1 MFKVPGAS
9 MEKKLTAIRMKEEK
23 KKASELV
30 EGLDIGK
37 KLSVRKKKIEELVNL
52 HRMEER
58 TKARSRLFELKSGKE
73 IDDIM
78 GEFKEMV
85 DLSPPKE
92 ENIEVVEVHP
102 INKPFSYIRIIYDNL
117 KHEYTYEIL
126 EPALSIEERKIFEF
140 LKETLIKTMN
150 IELTEFS
157 DDEAKEYLKKNVERI
172 LIDYSTTIDDL
183 PKEKIMYYIIRDF
196 LGYGRIDVFMHDSM
210 IEDVSCDAPG
220 VPIYIYHRNYES
232 LKTNVSFSNE
242 LELDSFVIQ
251 LAQKCGR
258 HISIARPL
266 MDATMP
272 DGSRI
277 QACLAREVSSMGS
290 NFTIR
295 RFREDPLTP
304 SHLVEFNT
312 ISAEVAAYFWLSIEN
327 GASAVLSGGTA
338 SGKTTSLNAL
348 CLFIP
353 PQMKIIS
360 IEDTREINLP
370 HPNWIASITREG
382 TAESGAGSKVG
393 MFDLLKAA
401 LRQRP
406 EYILVGEIRGQEA
419 VVLFQA
425 MATGHTVYSTM
436 HADSI
441 FSVVHR
447 LEGDPINIP
456 RIQLQ
461 ALNIVA
467 IQAMIR
473 MGRKRVRRI
482 KKVVEIV
489 GIDPTTD
496 DILTNEV
503 FSWNPR
509 KDTFDYYGKGHML
522 DTVAEQRNWTD
533 KELNDEFNRR
543 RDIIKWMVER
553 GIKNYVDV
561 GEIIA
566 AYYKNP
572 DAIMKRVS
580 EAEEYDEKQVDN
592 KIVETPAETE
602 REIIKTEESVSE
614 KKRVEPDIEDMT
626 ETLEETE
633 EVISESEGGKMVK
646 TEKTFIPEETI
657 KTDEKQKYFEEERE
671 NTHEEIEK
679 EESEYTKEERE
690 NTHEEIGKEESE
702 YTKEE
707 RENTHEEIGK
717 EESEY
722 TKEERENATE

>member
-1 MFKVPGAS
+1 MFKIFGAA
-9 MEKKLTAIRMKEEK
+9 MEEKEMALQKKEEK
-23 KKASELV
+23 KKASELI
-30 EGLDIGK
+30 EGIDIGK
-37 KLSVRKKKIEELVNL
+37 KLSVRQKVIEELMNL
-52 HRMEER
+52 HRMEEKI
-58 TKARSRLFELKSGKE
+58 KARERLLDLKSGKRIDE
-73 IDDIM
+73 IVGDYAEI
-78 GEFKEMV
+78 V
-85 DLSPPKE
+85 DLSPPKN
-92 ENIEVVEVHP
+92 ENIEVVELHP
-102 INKPFSYIRIIYDNL
+102 IKKPFSYVRITYDNL
-117 KHEYTYEIL
+117 KHEYQYEVL
-126 EPALSIEERKIFEF
+126 EPTLSIEEKKIFEF
-140 LKETLIKTMN
+140 LKETLIKTMDM
-150 IELTEFS
+150 ELTEFS
-157 DDEAKEYLKKNVERI
+157 DEEARDYLRKNVERAI
-172 LIDYSTTIDDL
+172 KDYSISLSDIS
-183 PKEKIMYYIIRDF
+183 KEKIMYYIIRDF
-196 LGYGRIDVFMHDSM
+196 LGYGRIDVLMYDPM
-210 IEDVSCDAPG
+210 IEDISCDAPR

-232 LKTNVSFSNE
+232 LKTNISFSSE
-242 LELDSFVIQ
+242 EELDSFVIQ

-277 QACLAREVSSMGS
+277 QACLSREVSAMGS

-295 RFREDPLTP
+295 RFREEPLTP

-312 ISAEVAAYFWLSIEN
+312 ISAEIAAYFWLAIEN
-327 GASAVLSGGTA
+327 GASAVLAGGTA

-353 PQMKIIS
+353 PQMKIVS

-382 TAESGAGSKVG
+382 TAESGEGSKVG

-473 MGRKRVRRI
+473 IGRKRVRRI

-509 KDTFDYYGKGHML
+509 KDSFDYYGKGHVL

-533 KELNDEFNRR
+533 KELNEEFNRR
-543 RDIIKWMVER
+543 RDVIKWMVDR
-553 GIKNYVDV
+553 GIKNYIEV
-561 GEIIA
+561 GEVIA
-566 AYYKNP
+566 AYYKDP
-572 DAIMKRVS
+572 DSVMKRV
-580 EAEEYDEKQVDN
+580 
-592 KIVETPAETE
+592 
-602 REIIKTEESVSE
+602 R
-614 KKRVEPDIEDMT
+614 
-626 ETLEETE
+626 
-633 EVISESEGGKMVK
+633 ESEEHASKI
-646 TEKTFIPEETI
+646 EKDDF
-657 KTDEKQKYFEEERE
+657 RE
-671 NTHEEIEK
+671 EK
-679 EESEYTKEERE
+679 EEEQDVEIEEIYLEKNREKEKTESGIQETMTGGDEEEGEKISEGESSEVESDKEEGWG
-690 NTHEEIGKEESE
+690 NASE
-702 YTKEE
+702 
-707 RENTHEEIGK
+707 
-717 EESEY
+717 
-722 TKEERENATE
+722 

>member
-1 MFKVPGAS
+1 MFKIAGAP
-9 MEKKLTAIRMKEEK
+9 MENKEITIQKKEEK
-23 KKASELV
+23 KKAAELV
-30 EGLDIGK
+30 EGFDIGK
-37 KLSVRKKKIEELVNL
+37 RLSARKKILEELINL
-52 HRMEER
+52 NRMEEK
-58 TKARSRLFELKSGKE
+58 TKARGRLMELKSGKE
-73 IDDIM
+73 LNEIM
-78 GEFKEMV
+78 GDFKELV
-85 DLSPPKE
+85 DLSPPKD
-92 ENIEVVEVHP
+92 ENIEVVEIHP
-102 INKPFSYIRIIYDNL
+102 IKKPFSYIRVVYDNV

-126 EPALSIEERKIFEF
+126 EPTLSMEEKKIFEF

-150 IELTEFS
+150 VELTEFS
-157 DDEAKEYLKKNVERI
+157 DDEAKEYLRKNVDRI
-172 LIDYSTTIDDL
+172 LGDYSIALNDAS
-183 PKEKIMYYIIRDF
+183 KEKVMYYIIRDF
-196 LGYGRIDVFMHDSM
+196 LGYGRIDVLMHDSM
-210 IEDVSCDAPG
+210 IEDISCDAPH

-232 LKTNVSFSNE
+232 LKTNISFGSE
-242 LELDSFVIQ
+242 MELDSFVIQ

-295 RFREDPLTP
+295 RFREEPLTP

-312 ISAEVAAYFWLSIEN
+312 ISAEIAAYFWLAIEN
-327 GASAVLSGGTA
+327 GASAVLAGGTA

-353 PQMKIIS
+353 PQMKVIS

-382 TAESGAGSKVG
+382 TAESGEGSKVG

-467 IQAMIR
+467 IQAMMRI
-473 MGRKRVRRI
+473 GRKRVRRI
-482 KKVVEIV
+482 KKIVEIV

-509 KDTFDYYGKGHML
+509 KDSFDYYGKGHVL
-522 DTVAEQRNWTD
+522 DNVAEQRNWTD
-533 KELNDEFNRR
+533 KELSEEFDRR
-543 RDIIKWMVER
+543 KEVIRWMVEK

-572 DAIMKRVS
+572 EAIMKKVM
-580 EAEEYDEKQVDN
+580 A
-592 KIVETPAETE
+592 
-602 REIIKTEESVSE
+602 
-614 KKRVEPDIEDMT
+614 
-626 ETLEETE
+626 
-633 EVISESEGGKMVK
+633 SESYTG
-646 TEKTFIPEETI
+646 
-657 KTDEKQKYFEEERE
+657 
-671 NTHEEIEK
+671 EK
-679 EESEYTKEERE
+679 EYSPLKSSQVL
-690 NTHEEIGKEESE
+690 IGKEKESE
-702 YTKEE
+702 TATSSGDEVE
-707 RENTHEEIGK
+707 DTAENIEKGDEWEEISLDETNKDKPEGNPPAGRESGIGITKDEHKEGEWEEIPLDDINEEESRESDRETVAGTEEGK
-717 EESEY
+717 EKENSTFKDDKKISE
-722 TKEERENATE
+722 EGRINGAE

>member
-1 MFKVPGAS
+1 
-9 MEKKLTAIRMKEEK
+9 MEEKEMALQKKEEK
-23 KKASELV
+23 KKASELI
-30 EGLDIGK
+30 EGIDIGK
-37 KLSVRKKKIEELVNL
+37 RLSVRQKIIEELMNL
-52 HRMEER
+52 HRMEEKI
-58 TKARSRLFELKSGKE
+58 KARERLLDLKSGKRIDE
-73 IDDIM
+73 IVGDYAEI
-78 GEFKEMV
+78 V
-85 DLSPPKE
+85 DLSPPKN
-92 ENIEVVEVHP
+92 ENIEVVELHP
-102 INKPFSYIRIIYDNL
+102 IKKPFSYVRITYDNL
-117 KHEYTYEIL
+117 KHEYQYEVL
-126 EPALSIEERKIFEF
+126 EPTLSIEEKKIFEF
-140 LKETLIKTMN
+140 LKETLIKTMDM
-150 IELTEFS
+150 ELTEFS
-157 DDEAKEYLKKNVERI
+157 DEEARDYLRKNVERAI
-172 LIDYSTTIDDL
+172 KDYSISLSDIS
-183 PKEKIMYYIIRDF
+183 KEKIMYYIIRDF
-196 LGYGRIDVFMHDSM
+196 LGYGRIDVLMYDPM
-210 IEDVSCDAPG
+210 IEDISCDAPR

-232 LKTNVSFSNE
+232 LKTNISFSSE
-242 LELDSFVIQ
+242 EELDSFVIQ

-277 QACLAREVSSMGS
+277 QACLSREVSAMGS

-295 RFREDPLTP
+295 RFREEPLTP

-312 ISAEVAAYFWLSIEN
+312 ISAEIAAYFWLAIEN
-327 GASAVLSGGTA
+327 GASAVLAGGTA

-353 PQMKIIS
+353 PQMKIVS

-382 TAESGAGSKVG
+382 TAESGEGSKVG

-473 MGRKRVRRI
+473 IGRKRVRRI

-509 KDTFDYYGKGHML
+509 KDSFDYYGKGHVL

-533 KELNDEFNRR
+533 KELNEEFNRR
-543 RDIIKWMVER
+543 RDVIKWMVDR
-553 GIKNYVDV
+553 GIKNYIEV
-561 GEIIA
+561 GEVIA
-566 AYYKNP
+566 AYYKDP
-572 DAIMKRVS
+572 DSVMKRV
-580 EAEEYDEKQVDN
+580 
-592 KIVETPAETE
+592 
-602 REIIKTEESVSE
+602 R
-614 KKRVEPDIEDMT
+614 
-626 ETLEETE
+626 
-633 EVISESEGGKMVK
+633 ESEEHAPKI
-646 TEKTFIPEETI
+646 EKDDF
-657 KTDEKQKYFEEERE
+657 RE
-671 NTHEEIEK
+671 EK
-679 EESEYTKEERE
+679 EEEQDVEIEEIYLEKNREKEKTESGIQETMTGGDEEEGEKISEGESSEVESDKENKEEGWG
-690 NTHEEIGKEESE
+690 NASE
-702 YTKEE
+702 
-707 RENTHEEIGK
+707 
-717 EESEY
+717 
-722 TKEERENATE
+722 

>member
-1 MFKVPGAS
+1 MFKIFGAP
-9 MEKKLTAIRMKEEK
+9 MEKEEIALQKQKKEEK
-23 KKASELV
+23 KVATELI
-30 EGLDIGK
+30 EGIDIGK
-37 KLSVRKKKIEELVNL
+37 KLSVRKKIIEELINL
-52 HRMEER
+52 HRMEEKA
-58 TKARSRLFELKSGKE
+58 KARDRLFDLKSGKMVDE
-73 IDDIM
+73 IVGEYEDI
-78 GEFKEMV
+78 V
-85 DLSPPKE
+85 DLSPPKND
-92 ENIEVVEVHP
+92 NIEVVELHP
-102 INKPFSYIRIIYDNL
+102 IHKPFSYIRITYDNK
-117 KHEYTYEIL
+117 KHEYQYEVL
-126 EPALSIEERKIFEF
+126 EPTLSIEENRIFEF
-140 LKETLIKTMN
+140 LKETLIKTMD

-157 DDEAKEYLKKNVERI
+157 EDEARDYLRKNVEIAIR
-172 LIDYSTTIDDL
+172 DYSISLSDVS
-183 PKEKIMYYIIRDF
+183 KEKIMYYIIRDF
-196 LGYGRIDVFMHDSM
+196 LGYGKIDVLMYDPM
-210 IEDVSCDAPG
+210 IEDISCDAPR

-232 LKTNVSFSNE
+232 LKTNISFSSE
-242 LELDSFVIQ
+242 AELDSFVIQ

-277 QACLAREVSSMGS
+277 QACLSREVSSMGS

-295 RFREDPLTP
+295 RFREEPLTP

-312 ISAEVAAYFWLSIEN
+312 ISPEIAAYFWLAIEN
-327 GASAVLSGGTA
+327 GASAVLAGGTA

-353 PQMKIIS
+353 PEMKIVS

-370 HPNWIASITREG
+370 HPNWIASVTREG
-382 TAESGAGSKVG
+382 TAESGEGSKVG

-406 EYILVGEIRGQEA
+406 EYILVGEIRGEEA

-473 MGRKRVRRI
+473 IGRKRVRRI
-482 KKVVEIV
+482 KKIVEIV

-509 KDTFDYYGKGHML
+509 KDSFDYYGKGHVL
-522 DTVAEQRNWTD
+522 DNVAEQRNWTD
-533 KELNDEFNRR
+533 KELNEEFTRR
-543 RDIIKWMVER
+543 RDVIKWMVEK
-553 GIKNYVDV
+553 GIKNYIEV
-561 GEIIA
+561 GEVIA
-566 AYYKNP
+566 AYYKDP
-572 DAIMKRVS
+572 ESVMKRVRGS
-580 EAEEYDEKQVDN
+580 EEKTSKREMKTFTEEGEIKEEEVEEIYIEKKDEKSQEDRDKGEEHEEAVKDT
-592 KIVETPAETE
+592 VEGN
-602 REIIKTEESVSE
+602 EIQEEKSGG
-614 KKRVEPDIEDMT
+614 
-626 ETLEETE
+626 EET
-633 EVISESEGGKMVK
+633 SE
-646 TEKTFIPEETI
+646 
-657 KTDEKQKYFEEERE
+657 D
-671 NTHEEIEK
+671 K
-679 EESEYTKEERE
+679 EEGS
-690 NTHEEIGKEESE
+690 G
-702 YTKEE
+702 
-707 RENTHEEIGK
+707 
-717 EESEY
+717 
-722 TKEERENATE
+722 NAPE

>member
-1 MFKVPGAS
+1 MFKIAGAP
-9 MEKKLTAIRMKEEK
+9 MENKEITIQKKEEK
-23 KKASELV
+23 KKAAELV
-30 EGLDIGK
+30 EGFDIGK
-37 KLSVRKKKIEELVNL
+37 RLSARKKILEELINL
-52 HRMEER
+52 NRMEEK
-58 TKARSRLFELKSGKE
+58 TKARGRLMELKSGKE
-73 IDDIM
+73 LNEIM
-78 GEFKEMV
+78 GDFKELV
-85 DLSPPKE
+85 DLSPPKD
-92 ENIEVVEVHP
+92 ENIEVVEIHP
-102 INKPFSYIRIIYDNL
+102 IKKPFSYIRVVYDNV

-126 EPALSIEERKIFEF
+126 EPTLSMEEKKIFEF

-150 IELTEFS
+150 VELTEFS
-157 DDEAKEYLKKNVERI
+157 DDEAKEYLRKNVDRI
-172 LIDYSTTIDDL
+172 LGDYSIALNDAS
-183 PKEKIMYYIIRDF
+183 KEKVMYYIIRDF
-196 LGYGRIDVFMHDSM
+196 LGYGRIDVLMHDSM
-210 IEDVSCDAPG
+210 IEDISCDAPH

-232 LKTNVSFSNE
+232 LKTNISFGSE
-242 LELDSFVIQ
+242 MELDSFVIQ

-295 RFREDPLTP
+295 RFREEPLTP

-312 ISAEVAAYFWLSIEN
+312 ISAEIAAYFWLAIEN
-327 GASAVLSGGTA
+327 GASAVLAGGTA

-353 PQMKIIS
+353 PQMKVIS

-382 TAESGAGSKVG
+382 TAESGEGSKVG

-467 IQAMIR
+467 IQAMMRI
-473 MGRKRVRRI
+473 GRKRVRRI
-482 KKVVEIV
+482 KKIVEIV

-509 KDTFDYYGKGHML
+509 KDSFDYYGKGHVL
-522 DTVAEQRNWTD
+522 DNVAEQRNWTD
-533 KELNDEFNRR
+533 KELSEEFDRR
-543 RDIIKWMVER
+543 KEVIRWMVEK

-572 DAIMKRVS
+572 EAIMKKVMAS
-580 EAEEYDEKQVDN
+580 ESYTGEKEYSPLKSSQVLIGKEKESETATSSGDEVEDTAENIEKGDEWEEISLDETN
-592 KIVETPAETE
+592 KDKPEGNPPAG
-602 REIIKTEESVSE
+602 RESGIGITKDEHKEGEWEEIPLDDINEEESRESD
-614 KKRVEPDIEDMT
+614 R
-626 ETLEETE
+626 ETVAGT
-633 EVISESEGGKMVK
+633 
-646 TEKTFIPEETI
+646 
-657 KTDEKQKYFEEERE
+657 EEERE
-671 NTHEEIEK
+671 KENSTFKDDKKISEEGRINGAE
-679 EESEYTKEERE
+679 
-690 NTHEEIGKEESE
+690 
-702 YTKEE
+702 
-707 RENTHEEIGK
+707 
-717 EESEY
+717 
-722 TKEERENATE
+722 

>member
-1 MFKVPGAS
+1 MFKIAGAP
-9 MEKKLTAIRMKEEK
+9 MENKEITIQKKEEK
-23 KKASELV
+23 KKAAELV
-30 EGLDIGK
+30 EGFDIGK
-37 KLSVRKKKIEELVNL
+37 RLSARKKILEELINL
-52 HRMEER
+52 NRMEEK
-58 TKARSRLFELKSGKE
+58 TKARGRLMELKSGKE
-73 IDDIM
+73 LNEIM
-78 GEFKEMV
+78 GDFKELV
-85 DLSPPKE
+85 DLSPPKD
-92 ENIEVVEVHP
+92 ENIEVVEIHP
-102 INKPFSYIRIIYDNL
+102 IKKPFSYIRVVYDNV

-126 EPALSIEERKIFEF
+126 EPTLSMEEKKIFEF

-150 IELTEFS
+150 VELTEFS
-157 DDEAKEYLKKNVERI
+157 DDEAKEYLRKNVDRI
-172 LIDYSTTIDDL
+172 LGDYSIALNDAS
-183 PKEKIMYYIIRDF
+183 KEKVMYYIIRDF
-196 LGYGRIDVFMHDSM
+196 LGYGRIDVLMHDSM
-210 IEDVSCDAPG
+210 IEDISCDAPH

-232 LKTNVSFSNE
+232 LKTNISFGSE
-242 LELDSFVIQ
+242 MELDSFVIQ

-295 RFREDPLTP
+295 RFREEPLTP

-312 ISAEVAAYFWLSIEN
+312 ISAEIAAYFWLAIEN
-327 GASAVLSGGTA
+327 GASAVLAGGTA

-353 PQMKIIS
+353 PQMKVIS

-382 TAESGAGSKVG
+382 TAESGEGSKVG

-467 IQAMIR
+467 IQAMMRI
-473 MGRKRVRRI
+473 GRKRVRRI
-482 KKVVEIV
+482 KKIVEIV

-509 KDTFDYYGKGHML
+509 KDSFDYYGKGHVL
-522 DTVAEQRNWTD
+522 DNVAEQRNWTD
-533 KELNDEFNRR
+533 KELSEEFDRR
-543 RDIIKWMVER
+543 KEVIRWMVEK

-572 DAIMKRVS
+572 EAIMKKVM
-580 EAEEYDEKQVDN
+580 A
-592 KIVETPAETE
+592 
-602 REIIKTEESVSE
+602 
-614 KKRVEPDIEDMT
+614 
-626 ETLEETE
+626 
-633 EVISESEGGKMVK
+633 SESYTG
-646 TEKTFIPEETI
+646 
-657 KTDEKQKYFEEERE
+657 
-671 NTHEEIEK
+671 EK
-679 EESEYTKEERE
+679 EYSPLKSSQVL
-690 NTHEEIGKEESE
+690 IGKEKESE
-702 YTKEE
+702 TATSSGDEVE
-707 RENTHEEIGK
+707 DTAENIEKGDEWEEISLDETNKDKPEGNPPAGRESGIGITK
-717 EESEY
+717 DDHKEGEWEEIPLDDINEEESRESDRE
-722 TKEERENATE
+722 TVAGTEEGREKENSTFKDDKKRSEEGRINGAE

>member
-1 MFKVPGAS
+1 MFKIFGAA
-9 MEKKLTAIRMKEEK
+9 MEEKEMALQKKEEK
-23 KKASELV
+23 KKASELI
-30 EGLDIGK
+30 EGIDIGK
-37 KLSVRKKKIEELVNL
+37 RLSVRQKIIEELMNL
-52 HRMEER
+52 HRMEEKI
-58 TKARSRLFELKSGKE
+58 KARERLLDLKSGKRIDE
-73 IDDIM
+73 IVGDYAEI
-78 GEFKEMV
+78 V
-85 DLSPPKE
+85 DLSPPKN
-92 ENIEVVEVHP
+92 ENIEVVELHP
-102 INKPFSYIRIIYDNL
+102 IKKPFSYVRITYDNL
-117 KHEYTYEIL
+117 KHEYQYEVL
-126 EPALSIEERKIFEF
+126 EPTLSIEEKKIFEF
-140 LKETLIKTMN
+140 LKETLIKTMDM
-150 IELTEFS
+150 ELTEFS
-157 DDEAKEYLKKNVERI
+157 DEEARDYLRKNVERAI
-172 LIDYSTTIDDL
+172 KDYSISLSDIS
-183 PKEKIMYYIIRDF
+183 KEKIMYYIIRDF
-196 LGYGRIDVFMHDSM
+196 LGYGRIDVLMYDPM
-210 IEDVSCDAPG
+210 IEDISCDAPR

-232 LKTNVSFSNE
+232 LKTNISFSSE
-242 LELDSFVIQ
+242 EELDSFVIQ

-277 QACLAREVSSMGS
+277 QACLAREVSAMGS

-295 RFREDPLTP
+295 RFREEPLTP

-312 ISAEVAAYFWLSIEN
+312 ISAEIAAYFWLAIEN
-327 GASAVLSGGTA
+327 GASAVLAGGTA

-353 PQMKIIS
+353 PQMKIVS

-382 TAESGAGSKVG
+382 TAESGEGSKVG

-441 FSVVHR
+441 CSVVHR
-447 LEGDPINIP
+447 LEGDQINIP

-473 MGRKRVRRI
+473 IGRKRVRRI

-509 KDTFDYYGKGHML
+509 KDSFDYYGKGHVL

-533 KELNDEFNRR
+533 KELNEEFNRR
-543 RDIIKWMVER
+543 RDVIKWMVDR
-553 GIKNYVDV
+553 GIKNYIEV
-561 GEIIA
+561 GEVIA
-566 AYYKNP
+566 AYYKDP
-572 DAIMKRVS
+572 DSVMKRV
-580 EAEEYDEKQVDN
+580 
-592 KIVETPAETE
+592 
-602 REIIKTEESVSE
+602 R
-614 KKRVEPDIEDMT
+614 
-626 ETLEETE
+626 
-633 EVISESEGGKMVK
+633 ESEEHAPKI
-646 TEKTFIPEETI
+646 EKDDF
-657 KTDEKQKYFEEERE
+657 RE
-671 NTHEEIEK
+671 EK
-679 EESEYTKEERE
+679 EEEQDVEIEEIYLEKNREKEKTESGIQETMTGGDEEEGEKISEGESSEVESDKENKEEGWG
-690 NTHEEIGKEESE
+690 NASE
-702 YTKEE
+702 
-707 RENTHEEIGK
+707 
-717 EESEY
+717 
-722 TKEERENATE
+722 

>member
-1 MFKVPGAS
+1 MFKIFGAS
-9 MEKKLTAIRMKEEK
+9 MEEKEMALQKKEEK
-23 KKASELV
+23 KKATELI
-30 EGLDIGK
+30 EGIDVGK
-37 KLSVRKKKIEELVNL
+37 KLSARKKIIEELMNL
-52 HRMEER
+52 HLMEEKA
-58 TKARSRLFELKSGKE
+58 KARDRLFELKSGKGVDE
-73 IDDIM
+73 IIGEYADI
-78 GEFKEMV
+78 V
-85 DLSPPKE
+85 DLSPPKSD
-92 ENIEVVEVHP
+92 NIEVVELHP
-102 INKPFSYIRIIYDNL
+102 IKKPFSYVRIIYDNL
-117 KHEYTYEIL
+117 KHEYQYEVL
-126 EPALSIEERKIFEF
+126 EPTLSIEEKKIFEF
-140 LKETLIKTMN
+140 LKETLIKTMD

-157 DDEAKEYLKKNVERI
+157 DEEARDYLRKNVEVAI
-172 LIDYSTTIDDL
+172 KDYSISLNDVS
-183 PKEKIMYYIIRDF
+183 KEKIMYYIIRDF
-196 LGYGRIDVFMHDSM
+196 LGYGKIDVLMYDPM
-210 IEDVSCDAPG
+210 IEDISCDAPR
-220 VPIYIYHRNYES
+220 VPLYIYHRNYES
-232 LKTNVSFSNE
+232 LKTNISFSSE
-242 LELDSFVIQ
+242 AELDSFVIQ

-295 RFREDPLTP
+295 RFREEPLTP

-312 ISAEVAAYFWLSIEN
+312 ISAEIAAYFWLAIEN
-327 GASAVLSGGTA
+327 GASAVLAGGTA

-353 PQMKIIS
+353 PEMKIVS

-382 TAESGAGSKVG
+382 TAESGEGSKVG

-473 MGRKRVRRI
+473 IGRKRVRRI
-482 KKVVEIV
+482 KKIVEIV

-509 KDTFDYYGKGHML
+509 KDSFDYYGKGHVL
-522 DTVAEQRNWTD
+522 DNVAEQRNWTD
-533 KELNDEFNRR
+533 KELNEEFNRR
-543 RDIIKWMVER
+543 RDVIKWMVER
-553 GIKNYVDV
+553 GIKNYVEV
-561 GEIIA
+561 GEVIA
-566 AYYKNP
+566 AYYKDP
-572 DAIMKRVS
+572 DSVMKRVRES
-580 EAEEYDEKQVDN
+580 QENAPKRETKVPAEEKQ
-592 KIVETPAETE
+592 
-602 REIIKTEESVSE
+602 
-614 KKRVEPDIEDMT
+614 
-626 ETLEETE
+626 
-633 EVISESEGGKMVK
+633 
-646 TEKTFIPEETI
+646 
-657 KTDEKQKYFEEERE
+657 
-671 NTHEEIEK
+671 EEIE
-679 EESEYTKEERE
+679 
-690 NTHEEIGKEESE
+690 EEI
-702 YTKEE
+702 
-707 RENTHEEIGK
+707 EEIYMEKKAETQEDSGRNEHETSYEGEEK
-717 EESEY
+717 EIGESTQDDTE
-722 TKEERENATE
+722 KDLGENREEGWGNASE

>member
-1 MFKVPGAS
+1 M
-9 MEKKLTAIRMKEEK
+9 EEK
-23 KKASELV
+23 
-30 EGLDIGK
+30 I
-37 KLSVRKKKIEELVNL
+37 
-52 HRMEER
+52 
-58 TKARSRLFELKSGKE
+58 KARERLLDLKSGKRIDE
-73 IDDIM
+73 IVGDYAEI
-78 GEFKEMV
+78 V
-85 DLSPPKE
+85 DLSPPKN
-92 ENIEVVEVHP
+92 ENIEVVELHP
-102 INKPFSYIRIIYDNL
+102 IKKPFSYVRITYDNL
-117 KHEYTYEIL
+117 KHEYQYEVL
-126 EPALSIEERKIFEF
+126 EPTLSIEEKKIFEF
-140 LKETLIKTMN
+140 LKETLIKTMDM
-150 IELTEFS
+150 ELTEFS
-157 DDEAKEYLKKNVERI
+157 DEEARDYLRKNVERAI
-172 LIDYSTTIDDL
+172 KDYSISLSDIS
-183 PKEKIMYYIIRDF
+183 KEKIMYYIIRDF
-196 LGYGRIDVFMHDSM
+196 LGYGRIDVLMYDPM
-210 IEDVSCDAPG
+210 IEDISCDAPR

-232 LKTNVSFSNE
+232 LKTNISFSSE
-242 LELDSFVIQ
+242 EELDSFVIQ

-277 QACLAREVSSMGS
+277 QACLSREVSAMGS

-295 RFREDPLTP
+295 RFREEPLTP

-312 ISAEVAAYFWLSIEN
+312 ISAEIAAYFWLAIEN
-327 GASAVLSGGTA
+327 GASAVLAGGTA

-353 PQMKIIS
+353 PQMKIVS

-382 TAESGAGSKVG
+382 TAESGEGSKVG

-473 MGRKRVRRI
+473 IGRKRVRRI

-509 KDTFDYYGKGHML
+509 KDSFDYYGKGHVL

-533 KELNDEFNRR
+533 KELNEEFNRR
-543 RDIIKWMVER
+543 RDVIKWMVDR
-553 GIKNYVDV
+553 GIKNYIEV
-561 GEIIA
+561 GEVIA
-566 AYYKNP
+566 AYYKDP
-572 DAIMKRVS
+572 DSVMKRV
-580 EAEEYDEKQVDN
+580 
-592 KIVETPAETE
+592 
-602 REIIKTEESVSE
+602 R
-614 KKRVEPDIEDMT
+614 
-626 ETLEETE
+626 
-633 EVISESEGGKMVK
+633 ESEEHAPKI
-646 TEKTFIPEETI
+646 EKDDF
-657 KTDEKQKYFEEERE
+657 RE
-671 NTHEEIEK
+671 EK
-679 EESEYTKEERE
+679 EEEQDVEIEEIYLEKNREKEKTESGIQETMTGGDEEEGEKISEGESSEVESDKENKEEGWG
-690 NTHEEIGKEESE
+690 NASE
-702 YTKEE
+702 
-707 RENTHEEIGK
+707 
-717 EESEY
+717 
-722 TKEERENATE
+722 

>member
-1 MFKVPGAS
+1 MTKDLLALQKKD
-9 MEKKLTAIRMKEEK
+9 EKKRASEIIGNLEIGKLVSERRQKIAELLNIHQMEEK
-23 KKASELV
+23 A
-30 EGLDIGK
+30 
-37 KLSVRKKKIEELVNL
+37 
-52 HRMEER
+52 
-58 TKARSRLFELKSGKE
+58 KARERLMDLKSGKK
-73 IDDIM
+73 ISDIM
-78 GEFKEMV
+78 GEYEEVV
-85 DLSPPKE
+85 DLSPPRDE
-92 ENIEVVEVHP
+92 AVESVEVHP
-102 INKPFSYIRIIYDNL
+102 INKPFSYVRVVYDNRSN
-117 KHEYTYEIL
+117 EYIYQVL
-126 EPALSIEERKIFEF
+126 EPTLSVEEQKIFEF
-140 LKETLIKTMN
+140 LKETLIKTMD

-157 DDEAKEYLKKNVERI
+157 EDEAREYLRKHVDRALK
-172 LIDYSTTIDDL
+172 DYSVSLDEM
-183 PKEKIMYYIIRDF
+183 PREKIMYYIIRDF
-196 LGYGRIDVFMHDSM
+196 LGYGKIDVLMHDPM
-210 IEDVSCDAPG
+210 IEDISCDAPR

-232 LKTNVSFSNE
+232 VKTNVMFGDE
-242 LELDSFVIQ
+242 IELDSFVIQ

-277 QACLAREVSSMGS
+277 QACLSREVSSMGS

-295 RFREDPLTP
+295 RFREEPFTP
-304 SHLVEFNT
+304 SHLVEYNT
-312 ISAEVAAYFWLSIEN
+312 INPEIAAYFWMAIEN
-327 GASAVLSGGTA
+327 GASAVLAGGTA

-348 CLFIP
+348 SLFIP

-382 TAESGAGSKVG
+382 TAESGEGSKVG

-467 IQAMIR
+467 IQGMIR
-473 MGRKRVRRI
+473 IGHKRVRRI
-482 KKVVEIV
+482 KKIVEIV

-509 KDTFDYYGKGHML
+509 KDSFDYFGKGHVL
-522 DTVAEQRNWTD
+522 DQVAEQRNWTD
-533 KELNDEFNRR
+533 RELDEEFERR
-543 RDIIKWMVER
+543 RDVVKWIVDQ
-553 GIKNYVDV
+553 GIKNYVEV
-561 GEIIA
+561 GEVIA
-566 AYYKNP
+566 AYYKDP
-572 DAIMKRVS
+572 ERILKRVYGDGEGKKPAAAPTS
-580 EAEEYDEKQVDN
+580 VPAGEDGEEGLSLAPEPEYPEEVEVEEIPAPRREDEA
-592 KIVETPAETE
+592 PGSPPPP
-602 REIIKTEESVSE
+602 TEELPE
-614 KKRVEPDIEDMT
+614 GPHP
-626 ETLEETE
+626 EETE
-633 EVISESEGGKMVK
+633 DRQPDEAE
-646 TEKTFIPEETI
+646 TRREKKEEEPEE
-657 KTDEKQKYFEEERE
+657 EEEPP
-671 NTHEEIEK
+671 HGP
-679 EESEYTKEERE
+679 Y
-690 NTHEEIGKEESE
+690 
-702 YTKEE
+702 
-707 RENTHEEIGK
+707 
-717 EESEY
+717 
-722 TKEERENATE
+722 

>member
-1 MFKVPGAS
+1 MFKIAGAP
-9 MEKKLTAIRMKEEK
+9 MENKEITIQKKEEK
-23 KKASELV
+23 KKAAELV
-30 EGLDIGK
+30 EGFDIGK
-37 KLSVRKKKIEELVNL
+37 RLSARKKILEELINL
-52 HRMEER
+52 NRMEEK
-58 TKARSRLFELKSGKE
+58 TKARGRLMELKSGKE
-73 IDDIM
+73 LNEIM
-78 GEFKEMV
+78 GDFKELV
-85 DLSPPKE
+85 DLSPPKD
-92 ENIEVVEVHP
+92 ENIEVVEIHP
-102 INKPFSYIRIIYDNL
+102 IKKPFSYIRVVYDNV

-126 EPALSIEERKIFEF
+126 EPTLSMEEKKIFEF

-150 IELTEFS
+150 VELTEFS
-157 DDEAKEYLKKNVERI
+157 DDEAKEYLRKNVDRI
-172 LIDYSTTIDDL
+172 LGDYSIALNDAS
-183 PKEKIMYYIIRDF
+183 KEKVMYYIIRDF
-196 LGYGRIDVFMHDSM
+196 LGYGRIDVLMHDSM
-210 IEDVSCDAPG
+210 IEDISCDAPH

-232 LKTNVSFSNE
+232 LKTNISFGSE
-242 LELDSFVIQ
+242 MELDSFVIQ

-295 RFREDPLTP
+295 RFREEPLTP

-312 ISAEVAAYFWLSIEN
+312 ISAEIAAYFWLAIEN
-327 GASAVLSGGTA
+327 GASAVLAGGTA

-353 PQMKIIS
+353 PQMKVIS

-382 TAESGAGSKVG
+382 TVESGEGSKVG

-467 IQAMIR
+467 IQAMMRI
-473 MGRKRVRRI
+473 GRKRVRRI
-482 KKVVEIV
+482 KKIVEIV

-509 KDTFDYYGKGHML
+509 KDSFDYYGKGHVL
-522 DTVAEQRNWTD
+522 DNVAEQRNWTD
-533 KELNDEFNRR
+533 KELSEEFDRR
-543 RDIIKWMVER
+543 KEVIRWMVEK

-572 DAIMKRVS
+572 EAIMKKVM
-580 EAEEYDEKQVDN
+580 A
-592 KIVETPAETE
+592 
-602 REIIKTEESVSE
+602 
-614 KKRVEPDIEDMT
+614 
-626 ETLEETE
+626 
-633 EVISESEGGKMVK
+633 SESYTG
-646 TEKTFIPEETI
+646 
-657 KTDEKQKYFEEERE
+657 
-671 NTHEEIEK
+671 EK
-679 EESEYTKEERE
+679 EYSPLKSSQVL
-690 NTHEEIGKEESE
+690 IGKEKESE
-702 YTKEE
+702 TATSSGDEVE
-707 RENTHEEIGK
+707 DTAENIEKGDEWEEISLDETNKDKPEGNPPAGRESGIGITK
-717 EESEY
+717 DEHKEGEWEEIPLDDINEEESRESDRE
-722 TKEERENATE
+722 TVAGTEEGREKENSTFKDDKKISEEGRINGAE

>member
-1 MFKVPGAS
+1 MFKIFGAP
-9 MEKKLTAIRMKEEK
+9 MEKEEIALQKQKKEEK
-23 KKASELV
+23 KVATELI
-30 EGLDIGK
+30 EGIDIGK
-37 KLSVRKKKIEELVNL
+37 KLSVRKKIIEELMNL
-52 HRMEER
+52 HRMEEKA
-58 TKARSRLFELKSGKE
+58 KARDRLFDLKSGKMVDE
-73 IDDIM
+73 IVGEYEDI
-78 GEFKEMV
+78 V
-85 DLSPPKE
+85 DLSPPKKD
-92 ENIEVVEVHP
+92 NIEVVELHP
-102 INKPFSYIRIIYDNL
+102 IHKPFSYIRIVYDNK
-117 KHEYTYEIL
+117 KHEYQYEVL
-126 EPALSIEERKIFEF
+126 EPTLSIEENRIFEF
-140 LKETLIKTMN
+140 LKETLIKTMD

-157 DDEAKEYLKKNVERI
+157 EDEARDYLRKNVEIAIR
-172 LIDYSTTIDDL
+172 DYSISLSDVS
-183 PKEKIMYYIIRDF
+183 KEKIMYYIIRDF
-196 LGYGRIDVFMHDSM
+196 LGYGKIDVLMYDPM
-210 IEDVSCDAPG
+210 IEDISCDAPR

-232 LKTNVSFSNE
+232 LKTNISFSSE
-242 LELDSFVIQ
+242 AELDSFVIQ

-277 QACLAREVSSMGS
+277 QACLSREVSSMGS

-295 RFREDPLTP
+295 RFREEPLTP

-312 ISAEVAAYFWLSIEN
+312 ISPEIAAYFWLAIEN
-327 GASAVLSGGTA
+327 GASAVLAGGTA

-353 PQMKIIS
+353 PEMKIVS

-370 HPNWIASITREG
+370 HPNWIASVTREG
-382 TAESGAGSKVG
+382 TAESGEGSKVG

-406 EYILVGEIRGQEA
+406 EYILVGEIRGEEA

-473 MGRKRVRRI
+473 IGRKRVRRI
-482 KKVVEIV
+482 KKIVEIV

-509 KDTFDYYGKGHML
+509 KDSFDYYGKGHVL
-522 DTVAEQRNWTD
+522 DNVAEQRNWTD
-533 KELNDEFNRR
+533 KELNEEFTRR
-543 RDIIKWMVER
+543 RDVIKWMVEK
-553 GIKNYVDV
+553 GIKNYIEV
-561 GEIIA
+561 GEVIA
-566 AYYKNP
+566 AYYKDP
-572 DAIMKRVS
+572 ESVMKRVRGS
-580 EAEEYDEKQVDN
+580 EEKTSKREMKTFTEEGEIKEEEVEEIYIEKKDEKSQEDRD
-592 KIVETPAETE
+592 KGEEHEEALKDTVEGN
-602 REIIKTEESVSE
+602 EIQEEKSGG
-614 KKRVEPDIEDMT
+614 
-626 ETLEETE
+626 EET
-633 EVISESEGGKMVK
+633 SE
-646 TEKTFIPEETI
+646 
-657 KTDEKQKYFEEERE
+657 D
-671 NTHEEIEK
+671 K
-679 EESEYTKEERE
+679 EEGS
-690 NTHEEIGKEESE
+690 G
-702 YTKEE
+702 
-707 RENTHEEIGK
+707 
-717 EESEY
+717 
-722 TKEERENATE
+722 NAPE

>member
-1 MFKVPGAS
+1 MFKIFGAP
-9 MEKKLTAIRMKEEK
+9 MEKEEIALQKQKKEEK
-23 KKASELV
+23 KVATELI
-30 EGLDIGK
+30 EGIDIGK
-37 KLSVRKKKIEELVNL
+37 KLSVRKKIIEELMNL
-52 HRMEER
+52 HRMEEKA
-58 TKARSRLFELKSGKE
+58 KARDRLFDLKSGKMVDE
-73 IDDIM
+73 IVGEYEDI
-78 GEFKEMV
+78 V
-85 DLSPPKE
+85 DLSPPKKD
-92 ENIEVVEVHP
+92 NIEVVELHP
-102 INKPFSYIRIIYDNL
+102 IHKPFSYIRITYDNK
-117 KHEYTYEIL
+117 KHEYQYEVL
-126 EPALSIEERKIFEF
+126 EPTLSIEENRIFEF
-140 LKETLIKTMN
+140 LKETLIKTMD

-157 DDEAKEYLKKNVERI
+157 EDEARDYLRKNVEIAIR
-172 LIDYSTTIDDL
+172 DYSISLSDVS
-183 PKEKIMYYIIRDF
+183 KEKIMYYIIRDF
-196 LGYGRIDVFMHDSM
+196 LGYGKIDVLMYDPM
-210 IEDVSCDAPG
+210 IEDISCDAPR

-232 LKTNVSFSNE
+232 LKTNISFSSE
-242 LELDSFVIQ
+242 AELDSFVIQ

-277 QACLAREVSSMGS
+277 QACLSREVSSMGS

-295 RFREDPLTP
+295 RFREEPLTP

-312 ISAEVAAYFWLSIEN
+312 ISPEIAAYFWLAIEN
-327 GASAVLSGGTA
+327 GASAVLAGGTA

-353 PQMKIIS
+353 PEMKIVS

-370 HPNWIASITREG
+370 HPNWIASVTREG
-382 TAESGAGSKVG
+382 TAESGEGSKVG

-406 EYILVGEIRGQEA
+406 EYILVGEIRGEEA

-473 MGRKRVRRI
+473 IGRKRVRRI
-482 KKVVEIV
+482 KKIVEIV

-509 KDTFDYYGKGHML
+509 KDSFDYYGKGHVL
-522 DTVAEQRNWTD
+522 DNVAEQRNWTD
-533 KELNDEFNRR
+533 KELNEEFTRR
-543 RDIIKWMVER
+543 RDVIKWMVEK
-553 GIKNYVDV
+553 GIKNYIEV
-561 GEIIA
+561 GEVIA
-566 AYYKNP
+566 AYYKDP
-572 DAIMKRVS
+572 ESVMKRVRGS
-580 EAEEYDEKQVDN
+580 EEKTSKREMKTFTEEGEIKEEEVEEIYIEKKDEKSQEDRDKGEEHEEAVKDT
-592 KIVETPAETE
+592 VEGN
-602 REIIKTEESVSE
+602 EIQEEKSGG
-614 KKRVEPDIEDMT
+614 
-626 ETLEETE
+626 EET
-633 EVISESEGGKMVK
+633 SE
-646 TEKTFIPEETI
+646 
-657 KTDEKQKYFEEERE
+657 D
-671 NTHEEIEK
+671 K
-679 EESEYTKEERE
+679 EEGS
-690 NTHEEIGKEESE
+690 G
-702 YTKEE
+702 
-707 RENTHEEIGK
+707 
-717 EESEY
+717 
-722 TKEERENATE
+722 NAPE